1 MSLVLRKNVQ
11 HIYTRHPPTSR
22 INVSKQS
29 LKPKLYRARLITIS
43 VLKQQKS
50 CSVWLIL
57 SFFAGDVMMVLLFC
71 NHRINSVLRTHKA
84 PQHFLKLFIGYTSYQ
99 VWYSW
104 INDAFD
110 SDFLNRRSSH
120 YTIGQPTISQ
130 KNVGP
135 HTSFALHINISRSD
149 RTVSNWYSIIDFTH
163 ILYPICIRHQ
173 NWYTLIL
180 NKIFQL

>member
-1 MSLVLRKNVQ
+1 
-11 HIYTRHPPTSR
+11 
-22 INVSKQS
+22 
-29 LKPKLYRARLITIS
+29 
-43 VLKQQKS
+43 
-50 CSVWLIL
+50 
-57 SFFAGDVMMVLLFC
+57 MMVLLFC
-71 NHRINSVLRTHKA
+71 NHRINSVLRTHKP

-163 ILYPICIRHQ
+163 ILNPTSKLVHTYSKYNLPIIIYVFYYKLTKQRRFRAMLSNSH
-173 NWYTLIL
+173 NLLPKT
-180 NKIFQL
+180 

>member
-1 MSLVLRKNVQ
+1 
-11 HIYTRHPPTSR
+11 
-22 INVSKQS
+22 
-29 LKPKLYRARLITIS
+29 
-43 VLKQQKS
+43 
-50 CSVWLIL
+50 
-57 SFFAGDVMMVLLFC
+57 MMVLLFC
-71 NHRINSVLRTHKA
+71 NHRINSVLRTHKP

-163 ILYPICIRHQ
+163 ILYPIWIRHQ

-180 NKIFQL
+180 NKILQLSFMFLITNLLNKEGFELCCQTVITYYQRRRTWYHNVQRNQCMP